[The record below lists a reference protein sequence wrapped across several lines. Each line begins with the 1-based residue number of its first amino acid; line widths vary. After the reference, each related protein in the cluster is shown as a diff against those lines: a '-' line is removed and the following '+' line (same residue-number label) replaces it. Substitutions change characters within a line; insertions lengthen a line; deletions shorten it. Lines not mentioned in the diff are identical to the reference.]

1 MSNTGREGRSPGT
14 AAPVDAGAL
23 HRSVCLRSRSLAATV
38 SEALSG
44 DNNFG
49 GRADR
54 ETRALRASL
63 LRRTMFIEHDGS
75 VASPA
80 GSGADQHCL
89 FALAPRRLGRSGA
102 AHGTGAIEGMPS
114 NEQLEAAAAMLAG
127 RVGRA
132 GTSTVAG
139 TRVPG
144 RTVVLEL
151 VGTAAKRL
159 YSFIFDDDLGG
170 GMKNRSSERRGDC
183 TANHHLSVQ
192 NGGLMVECIRM
203 ILDHAAAESDGQA
216 TLLYCTGDGPHT
228 LAEFCRLAASKSLA
242 ASGENSA
249 EDTALCETLS
259 RLPQDGL
266 DLLLRTMLVAG
277 RAKLNDDGDI
287 VELLPK
293 HTATAVAV
301 DEVDV
306 GIFKLR
312 ASLTAL
318 ERRIERLSEK
328 AGVCGARAVL
338 AKKEG
343 QKNLCLVH
351 LKRRKMC
358 KDEIDRTSA
367 SLLNVERQLH
377 VLERTRADADVIQA
391 LKLARDA
398 MNMAHKSEEEGG
410 KGLHPEDVKQLM
422 DEMANL
428 TEESNEVTKMIID
441 AGVASGVGEISEEE
455 LEQELEALKDADVD
469 VDDLANILASTGL
482 EDNSAGEKTST
493 NHAEAVAEE
502 ATKVAG
508 GNASVAR
515 GSTGSMQDE
524 EVICPKKSGLVAL

>member
-49 GRADR
+49 GRADIDR
-54 ETRALRASL
+54 EMRALRASL
-63 LRRTMFIEHDGS
+63 LRKTMFIEHDGS

-89 FALAPRRLGRSGA
+89 FALVPRRLGRSGA
-102 AHGTGAIEGMPS
+102 ADGTGAIEGMPS
-114 NEQLEAAAAMLAG
+114 NEQLEAAAGMLAG
-127 RVGRA
+127 RVRRT

-144 RTVVLEL
+144 RTAVLEL
-151 VGTAAKRL
+151 AGTVAKTL
-159 YSFIFDDDLGG
+159 FSFIFDDDLGG

-192 NGGLMVECIRM
+192 NGRLMVECIRL

-228 LAEFCRLAASKSLA
+228 LAEFCRLAASASLA
-242 ASGENSA
+242 ASGKNSA

-277 RAKLNDDGDI
+277 RAKLSDDGDI

-293 HTATAVAV
+293 HTAVAV
-301 DEVDV
+301 DKVDV

-312 ASLTAL
+312 ASSTAL

-367 SLLNVERQLH
+367 SLLNVEKQLH
-377 VLERTRADADVIQA
+377 ALERTRADADVIQA
-391 LKLARDA
+391 FKLARDA

-410 KGLHPEDVKQLM
+410 KGLHPEDIKELM

-441 AGVASGVGEISEEE
+441 AGVASGVGEINEEE
-455 LEQELEALKDADVD
+455 AEQELEALVAEDAD
-469 VDDLANILASTGL
+469 VDDLANILAATGL
-482 EDNSAGEKTST
+482 EHNDAGENTT
-493 NHAEAVAEE
+493 ANHAEAVAEE
-502 ATKVAG
+502 A
-508 GNASVAR
+508 SVAR
-515 GSTGSMQDE
+515 GSTGSREDE
-524 EVICPKKSGLVAL
+524 EDVRPKKSGLVAL